1 MHEQIHALLAYLHTE
16 RKLSPS
22 TVGAYRNDLLQFAE
36 FLRSRPGFD
45 DDAGLIAASI
55 DRERIV
61 RYLFYLRDRGYSSA
75 SMARKTAALRALFRY
90 LRRIGDI
97 KTDPTVSLG
106 LPDATMALS
115 RTARD
120 TDLLALFAYCEN
132 RQTPEGMRDH
142 AMLRLLRATGMRVGE
157 FVGLDVSDVDFSSRR
172 VRVIGRG
179 HRART
184 LPLDAATLASVELYL
199 QQARPLLTRY
209 VVHQTALVVNRRGQ
223 RLTRYGFW
231 SIMKSLARDA
241 GLPSTLTPTTL
252 RLSFASHQL
261 GEGLGLEELRRLLG
275 HASITTTQV
284 YTRLAARQPSTRA
297 VRPVA

>member
-1 MHEQIHALLAYLHTE
+1 HALLAYLHTE

-61 RYLFYLRDRGYSSA
+61 RYLFHLRDRGYSAA
-75 SMARKTAALRALFRY
+75 SMARKTAALRAFFRY
-90 LRRIGDI
+90 LRGIGEI

-120 TDLLALFAYCEN
+120 ADLLALFAYCEN

-157 FVGLDVSDVDFSSRR
+157 LVGLDVSDVDFSSRR

-184 LPLDAATLASVELYL
+184 LPLDAETLASVELYL
-199 QQARPLLTRY
+199 KQARPRLMRY
-209 VVHQTALVVNRRGQ
+209 VVHQTALVVNHRGQ

-231 SIMKSLARDA
+231 LIMKSLVRDA
-241 GLPSTLTPTTL
+241 GLPSTLTSTTM
-252 RLSFASHQL
+252 RLPSASHLL
-261 GEGLGLEELRRLLG
+261 GEGLGLEELRRLLV

-284 YTRLAARQPSTRA
+284 YTRLASRQPSTRA